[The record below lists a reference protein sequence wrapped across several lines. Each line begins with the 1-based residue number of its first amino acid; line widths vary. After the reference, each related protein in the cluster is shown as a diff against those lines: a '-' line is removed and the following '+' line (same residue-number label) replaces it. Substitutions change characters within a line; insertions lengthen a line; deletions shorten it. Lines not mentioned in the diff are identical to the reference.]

1 MCVIGGGALLVN
13 VRGSNLPIASA
24 ARTHIPRITKSKSL
38 GLCRNWPCRTTEIG
52 FAVCPPSVRADFCRA
67 RMAREIG
74 TTLLA

>member
-38 GLCRNWPCRTTEIG
+38 GL
-52 FAVCPPSVRADFCRA
+52 
-67 RMAREIG
+67 
-74 TTLLA
+74 